1 MEGGTHTAK
10 RTTDVLWGARLPPYI
25 KEEGR
30 RLDTWG
36 GQGEGSPTR
45 IPVLVGFAPPPFSYL
60 PEGER
65 GKERE

>member
-1 MEGGTHTAK
+1 M
-10 RTTDVLWGARLPPYI
+10 PPYI

-30 RLDTWG
+30 RPATRAR
-36 GQGEGSPTR
+36 QGDGSPTR
-45 IPVLVGFAPPPFSYL
+45 TPVLVGFAPPPTFFLL